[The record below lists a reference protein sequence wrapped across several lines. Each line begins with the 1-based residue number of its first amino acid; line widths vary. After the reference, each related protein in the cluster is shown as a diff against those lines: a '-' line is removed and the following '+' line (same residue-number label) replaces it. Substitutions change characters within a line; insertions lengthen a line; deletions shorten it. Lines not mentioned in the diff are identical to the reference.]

1 MFGPYLPEGRLGLD
15 VLPQGFYGP
24 YQTSFNDF
32 KQTDQP
38 PLYRK
43 DGMRFQLAGE
53 KKEGA
58 LSLFLAAE
66 SFSVEENNPFESDLN
81 ALSPA
86 AGIQFTIDF
95 NL

>member
-1 MFGPYLPEGRLGLD
+1 
-15 VLPQGFYGP
+15 
-24 YQTSFNDF
+24 
-32 KQTDQP
+32 
-38 PLYRK
+38 
-43 DGMRFQLAGE
+43 MRFQLAGE